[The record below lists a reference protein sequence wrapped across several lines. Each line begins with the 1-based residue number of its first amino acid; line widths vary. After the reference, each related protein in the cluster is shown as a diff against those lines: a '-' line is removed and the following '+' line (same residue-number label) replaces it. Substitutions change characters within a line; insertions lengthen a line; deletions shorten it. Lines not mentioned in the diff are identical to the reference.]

1 MVFFPSDAPLL
12 RRKASMT
19 GAYAYTPHI
28 WPPLVAAIFLAAI
41 GLYAW
46 RRRAVPGG
54 KPFVAMSA
62 VSILILLGIAFEAAA
77 VASTTKIAWYEFQF
91 VLLMA
96 ATTPVTCFV
105 LDYAYP
111 GRWLTRRN
119 VFLLSIPPLLCL
131 LMALISDS
139 QLIWRRL
146 EVGADGSLGLTYA
159 PGGALL
165 VAYGLALFLLYT
177 AVFVRLFI
185 RSPQHRWPVALML
198 IGQISSRA
206 AFLID
211 NTRLPALSTLDLSVL
226 VIVLPWTMYAVAL
239 FGFRILDPLP
249 AARSTALEQMRDGMV
264 VLDAGGH
271 ITCLNPTAANVL
283 GTSAARARGKTLAE
297 VLPAFADPTGRLTD
311 GAAGPAEIN
320 QGTGPEARYYAL
332 EMSVLKD
339 FRGPIIGHLLML
351 RDVTEQRRAQAQML
365 AQQWAQAVLQE
376 REQLAIEL
384 HDGLSQSLAF
394 LNVQAQAAQLYLQTD
409 QEDAAR
415 VSMIR
420 LAEVSREMQADVRE
434 LIGSMLTVSLPIDG
448 FCVALHQV
456 VTQFEQR
463 NGMAV
468 ALVIDDTAAMLSD
481 PGLLPAPSGV
491 QLIRIVQEALANV
504 RKHAGAPDQI
514 GVQLRVCAGQLQL
527 AITDNGVGFD
537 GAQPGIGDKHFG
549 LEVMRQRTARIG
561 GQLAMHSAPG
571 EGTRVEVSVPVGEE
585 KVPYARVIS

>member
-1 MVFFPSDAPLL
+1 
-12 RRKASMT
+12 MT
-19 GAYAYTPHI
+19 GAYAYTPDI

-46 RRRAVPGG
+46 RRRGVPGG

-62 VSILILLGIAFEAAA
+62 VSILLLLGIAFEAAA
-77 VASTTKIAWYEFQF
+77 VAPATKIAWYELQF
-91 VLLMA
+91 VLLVA
-96 ATTPVTCFV
+96 GTTPVTCFV

-111 GRWLTRRN
+111 GRWLTPRN
-119 VFLLSIPPLLCL
+119 VLLLSIPPLLCL
-131 LMALISDS
+131 LMALINDY

-146 EVGADGSLGLTYA
+146 EVGADGTVVLTYA

-177 AVFVRLFI
+177 AVFLRLFI

-198 IGQISSRA
+198 LGQISSRA
-206 AFLID
+206 VFLVD
-211 NTRLPALSTLDLSVL
+211 NARLPALSMLDLSVL
-226 VIVLPWTMYAVAL
+226 VIVLPWAMYAVAL

-264 VLDAGGH
+264 VLDARGH
-271 ITCLNPTAANVL
+271 ITCLNPTAANIL
-283 GTSAARARGKTLAE
+283 GTSTARACGKTLAE
-297 VLPAFADPTGRLTD
+297 VLPAFADPTGRLND
-311 GAAGPAEIN
+311 GAAGTAEIS
-320 QGTGPEARYYAL
+320 QGRGPEARSYAL
-332 EMSVLKD
+332 EVSVLKD
-339 FRGPIIGHLLML
+339 FRGPIIGHLLLL

-376 REQLAIEL
+376 REQLALEL

-394 LNVQAQAAQLYLQTD
+394 LNIQAQAAQLYLQTG
-409 QEDAAR
+409 QEEAAR
-415 VSMIR
+415 VSMTR
-420 LAEVSREMQADVRE
+420 LAEVSREMQGDVRE

-463 NGMAV
+463 NGRTV
-468 ALVIDDTAAMLSD
+468 ALVIDDPAAMLSD

-514 GVQLRVCAGQLQL
+514 GVRLRVDAGQLHL
-527 AITDNGVGFD
+527 AITDDGVGFD
-537 GAQPGIGDKHFG
+537 QAQPDIGDKHFG
-549 LEVMRQRTARIG
+549 LEVMRQRAACIG
-561 GQLAMHSAPG
+561 GQLAVHSAPG

-585 KVPYARVIS
+585 KVPYARAIS

>member
-1 MVFFPSDAPLL
+1 MA
-12 RRKASMT
+12 
-19 GAYAYTPHI
+19 GAYAYTPDI

-77 VASTTKIAWYEFQF
+77 FAPATKIAWHKLQF
-91 VLLMA
+91 VLLIA
-96 ATTPVTCFV
+96 GTTPVTCFV

-131 LMALISDS
+131 LMALINDS

-146 EVGADGSLGLTYA
+146 EVGADGMVVLTYA

-165 VAYGLALFLLYT
+165 VAYGLALFLLYVT
-177 AVFVRLFI
+177 IFLRLFI

-198 IGQISSRA
+198 LGQVVSRA
-206 AFLID
+206 VFLLD
-211 NTRLPALSTLDLSVL
+211 NAHLPALSPVDLSVF
-226 VIVLPWTMYAVAL
+226 VIVLPWTTYAIAL
-239 FGFRILDPLP
+239 FSFHILDPLP
-249 AARSTALEQMRDGMV
+249 AARRTVIEQMYAGMIV
-264 VLDAGGH
+264 FDVEGRV
-271 ITCLNPTAANVL
+271 ISLNPAAERIL
-283 GTSAARARGKTLAE
+283 GIRTGVAHGKTWQQLAPRAP
-297 VLPAFADPTGRLTD
+297 LPALPDVTQLN
-311 GAAGPAEIN
+311 GAS
-320 QGTGPEARYYAL
+320 PELL
-332 EMSVLKD
+332 EMTFGSGSNALHYESALSPLRD
-339 FRGPIIGHLLML
+339 FRGLIMGYLLML

-409 QEDAAR
+409 QEEAAR
-415 VSMIR
+415 VSMAR
-420 LAEVSREMQADVRE
+420 LAEVSREMQGDVRE

-463 NGMAV
+463 NGVAV
-468 ALVIDDTAAMLSD
+468 ALAIDDPAAMLSD

-514 GVQLRVCAGQLQL
+514 GVRLRVDAGQLQL

-537 GAQPGIGDKHFG
+537 QALPGIGDKHFG
-549 LEVMRQRTARIG
+549 LEVMRQRAARIG
-561 GQLAMHSAPG
+561 GQLAVHSAPG

>member
-1 MVFFPSDAPLL
+1 
-12 RRKASMT
+12 MT
-19 GAYAYTPHI
+19 GAYAYTPDI
-28 WPPLVAAIFLAAI
+28 WPPLVASILLAAI

-62 VSILILLGIAFEAAA
+62 VSILLLLGIAFEAAA
-77 VASTTKIAWYEFQF
+77 VSPATKIAWYELQF
-91 VLLMA
+91 VLLIA
-96 ATTPVTCFV
+96 GTTPVTCFV

-111 GRWLTRRN
+111 GRWLTPRN
-119 VFLLSIPPLLCL
+119 VLLLTIPSLLCL
-131 LMALISDS
+131 LMALLNDS

-146 EVGADGSLGLTYA
+146 EVGADGSVVVTYA

-165 VAYGLALFLLYT
+165 VAYGLVLFLLY
-177 AVFVRLFI
+177 AAIFLRLFF

-198 IGQISSRA
+198 LGQISSRA

-211 NTRLPALSTLDLSVL
+211 NARLPALSTLDLSVL
-226 VIVLPWTMYAVAL
+226 VIVLPWMMYAVAL

-264 VLDAGGH
+264 VIDARGH
-271 ITCLNPTAANVL
+271 ITCLNPTAANIL

-311 GAAGPAEIN
+311 GAAGPAEIS
-320 QGTGPEARYYAL
+320 QGTGPGARCYAL

-339 FRGPIIGHLLML
+339 FRGPIIGHLLLL

-376 REQLAIEL
+376 REQLALEL

-394 LNVQAQAAQLYLQTD
+394 LNVQAQA
-409 QEDAAR
+409 
-415 VSMIR
+415 
-420 LAEVSREMQADVRE
+420 SREMQDDVRE

-448 FCVALHQV
+448 FCIALNQV

-468 ALVIDDTAAMLSD
+468 AFIIDDPAAMLSD

-514 GVQLRVCAGQLQL
+514 GVRLRVDAGQLQL
-527 AITDNGVGFD
+527 AISDNGVGFD
-537 GAQPGIGDKHFG
+537 QAEPGIGNKHFG
-549 LEVMRQRTARIG
+549 LEVMRQRAARIG
-561 GQLAMHSAPG
+561 GQLAVHSAPG
-571 EGTRVEVSVPVGEE
+571 EGTRVEVFVPVGEE
-585 KVPYARVIS
+585 KIPYARAIS